1 MTIAEAIELFLEDTR
16 LRNAP
21 TAQYTYAWH
30 ARRILE
36 DWGPETRLDSI
47 TRRQAQQWAD
57 RLGKTMRPASVRH
70 LLSALARCY
79 RLAWDAGED
88 VTAPLSQLRLPRLNN
103 RRERV
108 LTEEEE
114 QRLAAQL
121 TLDRYS
127 VVKFALH
134 TGLRRLEQW
143 RLRVEDVQIR
153 EHSTV
158 PGPMGPIRVLVGL
171 ARIGTSKTGRGR
183 MCPLNPVAAVIADGW
198 ARRSRDGLLFPGG
211 KDRAAAAKM
220 FADRHF
226 VPACARAGIEGLRW
240 HDLRHT
246 CASRALA
253 RGARPEQIQR
263 LLGHQSITMTE
274 RYMHWSEDALWP
286 AAMALAAATGK

>member
-1 MTIAEAIELFLEDTR
+1 MTIAEACSLLLADAQ
-16 LRNAP
+16 LRNA
-21 TAQYTYAWH
+21 TTSQHTYVWH
-30 ARRILE
+30 CRRLQS
-36 DWGPETRLDSI
+36 DWGPDTQLATI
-47 TRRQAQQWAD
+47 TRRQVQQWAD
-57 RLGKTMRPASVRH
+57 RLGQQMRPASVRH

-88 VTAPLSQLRLPRLNN
+88 VAAPITDLRLPRLNN
-103 RRERV
+103 RRERI
-108 LTEEEE
+108 LSEEEE
-114 QRLAAQL
+114 QRLAAEL

-134 TGLRRLEQW
+134 TGMRRLEQW
-143 RLRVEDVQIR
+143 RLRVEDIQLR

-158 PGPMGPIRVLVGL
+158 QGPLGPVRVMVRVAHIR
-171 ARIGTSKTGRGR
+171 TSKTGRGR
-183 MCPLNPVAAVIADGW
+183 VCPLNPIAAIIADGW
-198 ARRSRDGLLFPGG
+198 MRRSRSGWLFPGG
-211 KDRAAAAKM
+211 ANRM
-220 FADRHF
+220 FSAQMFLRRHF
-226 VPACARAGIEGLRW
+226 VPACARAGIHGLRW

-286 AAMALAAATGK
+286 AAMALATAKK